1 MRNILIKQFI
11 GAVVF
16 CGISLSSAAQANVE
30 KFNVK
35 SPTAF
40 AIITDSVTLSKCSEE
55 FHAYKQALEDEGLGT
70 YIISADWKSP
80 EEVKAEILALAGKK
94 PRLEGVVLA
103 GDVPIVKVRQGQHLT
118 TAFKMNEEV
127 WPMEE
132 SSVASDRFYDD
143 LDLSFDRRSCPTEP

>member
-1 MRNILIKQFI
+1 M
-11 GAVVF
+11 
-16 CGISLSSAAQANVE
+16 
-30 KFNVK
+30 K

-103 GDVPIVKVRQGQHLT
+103 GDADRQ
-118 TAFKMNEEV
+118 
-127 WPMEE
+127 
-132 SSVASDRFYDD
+132 SASGPASYHCIQDERGS
-143 LDLSFDRRSCPTEP
+143 LANGRIISGIRQVL

>member
-16 CGISLSSAAQANVE
+16 CGISLSAAAQANVE
-30 KFNVK
+30 KFSVK

-80 EEVKAEILALAGKK
+80 EEVKA
-94 PRLEGVVLA
+94 
-103 GDVPIVKVRQGQHLT
+103 
-118 TAFKMNEEV
+118 
-127 WPMEE
+127 
-132 SSVASDRFYDD
+132 
-143 LDLSFDRRSCPTEP
+143 